1 MNARPT
7 PSFFFYD
14 LETSGLDPR
23 RHRIMQFAGQRT
35 DMDLQPIGEPVNI
48 LVSLS
53 EEVLPDPGAILVTG
67 ITPQKT
73 REEGYSEAE
82 FLKLLHDQVVTP
94 GTIIAGFNSVRFDD
108 EFMRYTLY
116 RNFYDPYEW
125 QWKDECSRWDMLDV
139 VRMTRALRP
148 EGIEWP
154 VDAEGNPTN
163 RLELITA
170 RNGLAHENAHDALS
184 DVFALIDVARL
195 IKTRQPKLFEYL
207 LHCRSKRSVG
217 EVVNLENPQPFIY
230 TSGRYPKDN
239 LHTTVAFAVAAGS
252 RPGSVLVY
260 DLRHDPTLWAD
271 KSVEEMKAARFAT
284 REQRQ
289 AEDFMPL
296 PAKELAYNKCPA
308 VAPMGVLDA
317 AAQTR
322 LQLDLGTI
330 EKHLALLRKTGVG
343 ERLAAVFARDGA
355 FPKAKDVD
363 GGLYDGFVGDQDKT
377 HMRAVRGASVRDLT
391 DFHPAFTDERL
402 TPLLLRYKG
411 RNFPQSLSADERAAW
426 EAYRTA
432 RVQDDLPGFMA
443 GLQKTAAAT
452 TDDHHHFLLQELQLW
467 AESIAPAAE

>member
-7 PSFFFYD
+7 PTFFFYD

-35 DMDLQPIGEPVNI
+35 DMDLQPVGKPVNI

-148 EGIEWP
+148 EGIDWP

-195 IKTRQPKLFEYL
+195 IKTKQPKLFEYL
-207 LHCRSKRSVG
+207 L
-217 EVVNLENPQPFIY
+217 N
-230 TSGRYPKDN
+230 
-239 LHTTVAFAVAAGS
+239 
-252 RPGSVLVY
+252 
-260 DLRHDPTLWAD
+260 
-271 KSVEEMKAARFAT
+271 
-284 REQRQ
+284 
-289 AEDFMPL
+289 
-296 PAKELAYNKCPA
+296 
-308 VAPMGVLDA
+308 
-317 AAQTR
+317 
-322 LQLDLGTI
+322 
-330 EKHLALLRKTGVG
+330 
-343 ERLAAVFARDGA
+343 
-355 FPKAKDVD
+355 
-363 GGLYDGFVGDQDKT
+363 
-377 HMRAVRGASVRDLT
+377 
-391 DFHPAFTDERL
+391 
-402 TPLLLRYKG
+402 
-411 RNFPQSLSADERAAW
+411 
-426 EAYRTA
+426 
-432 RVQDDLPGFMA
+432 
-443 GLQKTAAAT
+443 
-452 TDDHHHFLLQELQLW
+452 
-467 AESIAPAAE
+467 